1 MLSGLCLSNGITLVL
16 GLEHVGWSLFV
27 RDYTHVALL
36 VALEYGGWSLF
47 VRQYTFIPRTLV
59 C

>member
-47 VRQYTFIPRTLV
+47 VRQYKFIPRT
-59 C
+59 

>member
-27 RDYTHVALL
+27 RDYTSPRSKV
-36 VALEYGGWSLF
+36 
-47 VRQYTFIPRTLV
+47 IPSDKQRPPNILKS
-59 C
+59 